1 MRLDAY
7 ISKTLHVTRK
17 DAKRLIQHPG
27 VTVNGVR
34 VKQSQHPVD
43 EMHDVV
49 VCGEET
55 LHYQAIHD
63 YLYHKP
69 KGLIVAHRD
78 ALHPTIFDALGN
90 VPGTLRALGRLDKD
104 TTGLMLLSTDGTF
117 IHQLMHGK
125 KNLGKTYDVTLDK
138 PFIDNARLAQPMQL
152 LDGKGMPYTVKT
164 PSLHHVDG
172 LHVRLTIYE
181 GKTHQIK
188 KMFHALGYELTELH
202 RHAIGSLSLPED
214 LHPGEL
220 RVLTEKQKAILIKG
234 A

>member
-1 MRLDAY
+1 MRLDAF

-27 VTVNGVR
+27 VTVNGVKI
-34 VKQSQHPVD
+34 KQSQHPVD
-43 EMHDVV
+43 ETQDVV
-49 VCGEET
+49 VCGEQT
-55 LHYQAIHD
+55 LHYQAVHD

-138 PFIDNARLAQPMQL
+138 PFIDNVRLAQPMQL

-164 PSLHHVDG
+164 PTLLDVNEG
-172 LHVRLTIYE
+172 QVRLTIYE

-188 KMFHALGYELTELH
+188 KMFHALGYEVKDLH
-202 RHAIGSLSLPED
+202 RHAIGSLSLPQD
-214 LHPGEL
+214 LKPGEL
-220 RVLTEKQKAILIKG
+220 SVLTEAQKATLLKE